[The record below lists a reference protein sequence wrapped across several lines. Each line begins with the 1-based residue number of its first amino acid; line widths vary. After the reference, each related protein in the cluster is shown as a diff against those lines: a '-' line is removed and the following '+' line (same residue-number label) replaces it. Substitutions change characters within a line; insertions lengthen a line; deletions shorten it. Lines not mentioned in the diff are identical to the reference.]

1 MLRELHVSGLG
12 SIEDADLEPHPGLT
26 VLSGET
32 GAGKTMVVQALSL
45 ALGARASADLVR
57 PGADA
62 ARVQARFE
70 VAGDADGWA
79 EDGEVVLAR
88 TVGADGRS
96 SARVGR
102 QLATAAI
109 LAELGGRLAEI
120 HGQRDGRRLLDPAT
134 QAAFLDRAGGGEH
147 LGRLERHAAVLAELR
162 AALAAREEL
171 ARSLRDRERE
181 LDLLAY
187 QLREIEAVGPR
198 PGETE
203 ELEAE
208 VARLEAIERLTDQAR
223 QARALLGGD
232 GAAAD
237 ALAGAASALE
247 AAAAIDPAAGGL
259 AARARAAF
267 AEAAELARDV
277 RGWEDSL
284 QDDPARLA
292 AARERLLALRSLHRR
307 YGPTDAEVLRFA
319 DEVRA
324 RLRELQGADDRLER
338 LESDLARLREEASGL
353 AAAILERR
361 RALAPELAS
370 AVGAALE
377 QLGMPQARVRFRL
390 EAPAAAE
397 DLGGVELQVRVGT
410 GAPWRALA
418 RGPSGGELSRV
429 ILACRSVVATLDDVP
444 TLVFDEIDAGIGGRT
459 GLEIGRRLAALA
471 RERQVLVVTH
481 LAQVACFADLHV
493 RVRKRAHAATLEPLE
508 GGERVRELARMLAGL
523 ERSSSAASH
532 AEELLQQAGAWRE
545 RIAAGVPR

>member
-493 RVRKRAHAATLEPLE
+493 RMRKRAHAATLEPLE

>member
-493 RVRKRAHAATLEPLE
+493 RVRKRAHAATLDPLE

>member
-162 AALAAREEL
+162 TALAAREEL